1 MKGSILRGLLCV
13 VALFSLIPANAQV
26 KPIVRLGVA
35 ASTLSNIGD
44 LYDNDCISVSYVVG
58 GSSIIPIKGIVD
70 IQPELNLIRKGRYD
84 NESVSGIRVKTLQYI
99 NYIQVPI
106 LLRITPLSLT
116 EGLKSKVF
124 FNIGPYG
131 SMLLNAK
138 SRVKTGGKSVTTDQ
152 KDNFQSSDFGL
163 IIGSG
168 VQFPFK
174 TMTFQ
179 FDLRYDTGLTKV
191 SEVNEK
197 YNTKS
202 LSLAFG
208 VLF

>member
-1 MKGSILRGLLCV
+1 MRNVILCGLLCGI
-13 VALFSLIPANAQV
+13 AFFGIISADAQV
-26 KPIVRLGVA
+26 KPMVRLGIA
-35 ASTLSNIGD
+35 ASTLSSIGD
-44 LYDNDCISVSYVVG
+44 LYDNDCISVSYVAG
-58 GSSIIPIKGIVD
+58 GSAIIPIKGIVSV
-70 IQPELNLIRKGRYD
+70 QPELNLIRKGRYD
-84 NESVSGIRVKTLQYI
+84 NENVSGTRIKTLQYI
-99 NYIQVPI
+99 DYIQVPV

-138 SRVKTGGKSVTTDQ
+138 SRVKTGSKSVTTDQ
-152 KDNFQSSDFGL
+152 KDNFKSSDFGL

-168 VQFPFK
+168 VQFPFNK
-174 TMTFQ
+174 MTFQ
-179 FDLRYDTGLTKV
+179 FDLRYDMGLTKV